1 MALNPRIANVI
12 AILGLDAMLD
22 GLDAGAGAA
31 VIDGRD
37 GAQPTDPDTVTSGT
51 RLFAL
56 TMTAT
61 AFNGATDGTGKATA
75 AADTIADDTSADATG
90 TLGYCRIG
98 STTTPP
104 TLIDDLIDG
113 EAGVSGADYNFNTL
127 AIVSGATVS
136 MSALTIDL
144 SET

>member
-1 MALNPRIANVI
+1 MANNPRIANVI
-12 AILGLDAMLD
+12 AILGLDALLD

-31 VIDGRD
+31 TIDGRD
-37 GAQPTDPDTVTSGT
+37 GAQPTDPDTATAGT
-51 RLFAL
+51 RAFACV
-56 TMTAT
+56 MNAT
-61 AFNGATDGTGKATA
+61 AFNAGTDGTGKATA
-75 AADTIADDTSADATG
+75 SAAAIADDSSADATV
-90 TLGYCRIG
+90 TLCYCRIG

-113 EAGVSGADYNFNTL
+113 EAGTSGADYNFNTL

-136 MSALTIDL
+136 ITSLVITL

>member
-12 AILGLDAMLD
+12 AILGLDALLD

-31 VIDGRD
+31 TIDGRS
-37 GAQPTDPDTVTSGT
+37 GAQPADPDTTITGT
-51 RLFAL
+51 RLFANV
-56 TMTAT
+56 MTDP
-61 AFNGATDGTGKATA
+61 AFAGATDGAGKATA
-75 AADTIADDTSADATG
+75 AASAISDDTSADATG
-90 TLGYCRIG
+90 TLGYNRIG

-113 EAGVSGADYNFNTL
+113 ECGTSGADYNYNTL

>member
-1 MALNPRIANVI
+1 MALNPSIANVL
-12 AILGLDAMLD
+12 AILGLDALLD

-31 VIDGRD
+31 TMDGRS
-37 GAQPTDPDTVTSGT
+37 GAQPADADTAITGT
-51 RLFAL
+51 RLFACV
-56 TMTAT
+56 MSDP

-75 AADTIADDTSADATG
+75 AADTIADDTDADDTD
-90 TLGYCRIG
+90 TLGYVRIG

-113 EAGVSGADYNFNTL
+113 EAGTSGADYNFNTL
-127 AIVSGATVS
+127 EIVAGATVS
-136 MSALTIDL
+136 FSALTIDL